1 MAAMLGAVLA
11 CINNRFAGEPV
22 RGRWSVSTAGEIVPA
37 SGQDLPLASGQ
48 WCVIAGSALNDGLHQ
63 CGAGGLSPEDFD
75 GTVTPLRIPRDL
87 LDLVGEI
94 EAWQDAHGAA
104 AGPYASESFGGY
116 SYSRATDPA
125 TGMPM
130 TWEAAFRSRLSR
142 WRKL

>member
-11 CINNRFAGEPV
+11 SVNNRFAGEPV

-48 WCVIAGSALNDGLHQ
+48 WCDVAGSALNDGLHQ
-63 CGAGGLSPEDFD
+63 AGAGGLSDEEFE
-75 GTVTPLRIPRDL
+75 GTVTPLRVPREL
-87 LDLVGEI
+87 LDLVYEI
-94 EAWQDAHGAA
+94 EAWQAAQGAA
-104 AGPYASESFGGY
+104 AAPYASESFGGY

-125 TGMPM
+125 TGLPM
-130 TWEAAFRSRLSR
+130 TWEAAFRSRLNK